1 MHSVCWLACDCI
13 VYLAVRFISPIC
25 AVAGPG
31 VFTFCHRCASMI
43 LLRNPALIWISYRK
57 QGLALVISEKV
68 ITKAD

>member
-1 MHSVCWLACDCI
+1 
-13 VYLAVRFISPIC
+13 
-25 AVAGPG
+25 
-31 VFTFCHRCASMI
+31 MI